1 MLLNK
6 RHVGGTIV
14 RKRVL
19 AGFFLSLSLMLTACS
34 GGGGTAAP
42 ADQAKPQEGQAQ
54 EQSAAKTE
62 LVVAAE
68 QEPVGYDPHK
78 VPAASSVRVYALLYD
93 SLTKLDENMN
103 IVPNLA
109 EKWEIA
115 PDGKTITMF
124 LHKGV
129 KFHNGKD
136 MTADDVKFSFE
147 RIMNPDTGA
156 IAKSYFAS
164 VEAIEV
170 KDPTTVVFK
179 LKTADA
185 AFIANT
191 ASAYASIVPSGSTD
205 LTKDAIGTG
214 PFKLEK
220 SEPGQYVLLKKNPDY
235 FNKDLPKVETIK
247 FQIMKDEAERL
258 AAIRS
263 GKIDISTISADS
275 AKLLE
280 GKPGVQVKNY
290 QSLEYSYLGINVNKK
305 PFDNPKVREAIS
317 YAVDRNQIVQTVWKG
332 EAALTGPIAPAI
344 TNWAL
349 DTASYPTYKTDVEKA
364 KQLLAEAGFPNG
376 FETQIETA
384 ATYPD
389 MVETAQVI
397 QQQLKA
403 IGINA
408 KINQLEW
415 GNYIEVWKSKD
426 MNLMVGR
433 NTSGVDADR
442 SMRFFFA
449 STGSANVWNYSNPA
463 YDELVEKALGTV
475 DQAERKKLYEQ
486 AQTMLVAD
494 APNLFL
500 ASPKNYYAVRDNID
514 FTPTAAGEVY
524 SLVKTSIK

>member
-290 QSLEYSYLGINVNKK
+290 QSLEYSYLGINVNKR

-463 YDELVEKALGTV
+463 YDELVQKALGTV

>member
-1 MLLNK
+1 VKK
-6 RHVGGTIV
+6 RM
-14 RKRVL
+14 L
-19 AGFFLSLSLMLTACS
+19 AGFFLSLSLMLSACS
-34 GGGGTAAP
+34 GGGTAAP
-42 ADQAKPQEGQAQ
+42 GDQVKPQEGQQQA
-54 EQSAAKTE
+54 AAKTE
-62 LVVAAE
+62 LIVAAE

-78 VPAASSVRVYALLYD
+78 VPAASSVRVYALIYD
-93 SLTKLDENMN
+93 SLTKLDESMN

-109 EKWEIA
+109 EKWEVA
-115 PDGKTITMF
+115 PDGKTITMS

-147 RIMNPDTGA
+147 RILNPDTGA
-156 IAKSYFAS
+156 IAKSYFS
-164 VEAIEV
+164 NVESIEV
-170 KDPTTVVFK
+170 KDPTTVVFH
-179 LKTADA
+179 LKNADA

-214 PFKLEK
+214 PFKLEQ
-220 SEPGQYVLLKKNPDY
+220 SEPGQYVLLKKNADY

-263 GKIDISTISADS
+263 GKIDISTVSADS

-332 EAALTGPIAPAI
+332 EAALTGPIAPAL
-344 TNWAL
+344 TSWAV
-349 DTASYPTYKTDVEKA
+349 DAASYPTYKPDAAKA

-376 FETQIETA
+376 FDTEIETA

-389 MVETAQVI
+389 MIETAQVI

-449 STGSANVWNYSNPA
+449 TTGSANVWNYSNPA
-463 YDELVEKALGTV
+463 YDELVEKALATV

-514 FTPTAAGEVY
+514 FTPSAAGEVY
-524 SLVKTSIK
+524 SLTKTSIK

>member
-1 MLLNK
+1 MK
-6 RHVGGTIV
+6 
-14 RKRVL
+14 KRVL
-19 AGFFLSLSLMLTACS
+19 AGFFLSLSLMLSACS

-42 ADQAKPQEGQAQ
+42 GEQAKPQEGQAA
-54 EQSAAKTE
+54 AAKTE

-78 VPAASSVRVYALLYD
+78 VPAASSVRVYALIYD

-109 EKWEIA
+109 EKWEVS
-115 PDGKTITMF
+115 PDGKTVTMF

-136 MTADDVKFSFE
+136 MTADDVKFTFE
-147 RIMNPDTGA
+147 RIMNPDTGS
-156 IAKSYFAS
+156 IAKSYFSS
-164 VEAIEV
+164 VESIEV
-170 KDPTTVVFK
+170 KDPTTIVFK
-179 LKTADA
+179 LKNADA

-205 LTKDAIGTG
+205 LTKEAIGTG
-214 PFKLEK
+214 PFKMEK
-220 SEPGQYVLLKKNPDY
+220 AEPGQYVLLKKNPDY

-263 GKIDISTISADS
+263 GKIDISVVSADS

-332 EAALTGPIAPAI
+332 EAALTGPIAPAL

-442 SMRFFFA
+442 SMRFFF
-449 STGSANVWNYSNPA
+449 STTGSANVWNYSNPA
-463 YDELVEKALGTV
+463 YDELVAKALATV

-524 SLVKTSIK
+524 SLIKTAIK

>member
-1 MLLNK
+1 M
-6 RHVGGTIV
+6 

-205 LTKDAIGTG
+205 LTKAAIGTG

>member
-1 MLLNK
+1 M
-6 RHVGGTIV
+6 

-42 ADQAKPQEGQAQ
+42 AEPAKPQEGQAQ

-62 LVVAAE
+62 LIVAAE

-78 VPAASSVRVYALLYD
+78 VPAASSVRVYALIYD

-147 RIMNPDTGA
+147 RIMNPDTGS

-170 KDPTTVVFK
+170 KDPATIVFK
-179 LKTADA
+179 LKNSDA

-205 LTKDAIGTG
+205 LTKEAIGTG
-214 PFKLEK
+214 PFKMEK
-220 SEPGQYVLLKKNPDY
+220 AEPGQYVLLKKNPDY
-235 FNKDLPKVETIK
+235 FNKDVPKVETIK

-344 TNWAL
+344 TSWAL

-389 MVETAQVI
+389 MVETAQVV

-415 GNYIEVWKSKD
+415 GNYIEVWKSKN

-449 STGSANVWNYSNPA
+449 TTGSANVWNYSNPA

>member
-1 MLLNK
+1 M
-6 RHVGGTIV
+6 

-290 QSLEYSYLGINVNKK
+290 QSLEYSYLGINVNKR

-463 YDELVEKALGTV
+463 YDELVQKALGTV

>member
-1 MLLNK
+1 
-6 RHVGGTIV
+6 
-14 RKRVL
+14 VL

>member
-1 MLLNK
+1 MK
-6 RHVGGTIV
+6 
-14 RKRVL
+14 KRVL
-19 AGFFLSLSLMLTACS
+19 AGFFLSLSLMLSACS

-42 ADQAKPQEGQAQ
+42 GDQAKPQEGQQA
-54 EQSAAKTE
+54 AAKTE

-78 VPAASSVRVYALLYD
+78 VPAASSVRVYALIYD

-109 EKWEIA
+109 EKWEIT

-136 MTADDVKFSFE
+136 MTSEDVKYSFE
-147 RIMNPDTGA
+147 RILNPDTGA
-156 IAKSYFAS
+156 IAKSYFSS
-164 VEAIEV
+164 VESIEA
-170 KDPTTVVFK
+170 KDPTTIVFH
-179 LKTADA
+179 LKNADA

-205 LTKDAIGTG
+205 LTKEAIGTG

-235 FNKDLPKVETIK
+235 FNKDLPKVEAIK

-263 GKIDISTISADS
+263 GKIDISVVSADS

-332 EAALTGPIAPAI
+332 EAALTGPIAPAL
-344 TNWAL
+344 TNWAV

-364 KQLLAEAGFPNG
+364 KKLLAEAGFPNG
-376 FETQIETA
+376 FDTQIETA

-415 GNYIEVWKSKD
+415 GNYIETWKSKD

-442 SMRFFFA
+442 SMRFFFS

-463 YDELVEKALGTV
+463 YDELVNKALATV
-475 DQAERKKLYEQ
+475 DQAERKKLYDQ
-486 AQTMLVAD
+486 AQTLLVAD

-500 ASPKNYYAVRDNID
+500 ASPKNYYAVRDNVD
-514 FTPTAAGEVY
+514 FTPSAAGEVY
-524 SLVKTSIK
+524 SLIKTSIK

>member
-62 LVVAAE
+62 LIVAAE

-78 VPAASSVRVYALLYD
+78 VPAASSVRVYALIYD

-486 AQTMLVAD
+486 AQTLLVAD